1 VILQARSLSKRVGA
15 LTILTDVSFDVFS
28 GEVVGL
34 VGPNGA
40 GKTTLMR
47 VLAGLYEASADS
59 AEVLGAALGTSSAR
73 RALREIHGN

>member
-1 VILQARSLSKRVGA
+1 MILQARSLSKRVDA

-47 VLAGLYEASADS
+47 VLAGL
-59 AEVLGAALGTSSAR
+59 
-73 RALREIHGN
+73 